1 MSSDDG
7 PSEEELIAAYEE
19 NFVSICCL
27 SAVCALYVYD
37 HVLTFGQ
44 EVAMIWMRR
53 KGLLTLIYTL
63 LHLVTALE
71 LLWYIMSYIEFPCRN
86 LQPQLDDCCYV
97 LPAQFSLGIH
107 LSCSSS
113 CYQWPTMAVAL
124 DHHDALYSARRR
136 DHLRLQPAR
145 VGNCRWGMPHFQ
157 RRVHGNIIRVIELAT
172 RISIIAADA
181 LVLAV
186 TWRATFGFKRCK
198 DSAKVKLPLT
208 TLLLRDGTAYF
219 SILLVL
225 NIINIIMWTTNNV
238 TEFPTTLTTVLLSRF
253 ILNLR
258 QRALAPQSIVSSPSQ
273 LSDIRFSTLVQSFS
287 DSLAHGSDEPD
298 KEGSGESIRHDSVE
312 GGDLIESGDEHELG
326 VLGLRDTN
334 GIGQESLEAAP
345 VGSSM
350 LLVARV

>member
-7 PSEEELIAAYEE
+7 PSEEELVAAYEE

-27 SAVCALYVYD
+27 SAVCDVRNATDCLALGRADGPIEPFRTYNLN
-37 HVLTFGQ
+37 LTT
-44 EVAMIWMRR
+44 AATYC
-53 KGLLTLIYTL
+53 LLNF
-63 LHLVTALE
+63 
-71 LLWYIMSYIEFPCRN
+71 LWGFI
-86 LQPQLDDCCYV
+86 
-97 LPAQFSLGIH
+97 
-107 LSCSSS
+107 
-113 CYQWPTMAVAL
+113 
-124 DHHDALYSARRR
+124 SA
-136 DHLRLQPAR
+136 AR
-145 VGNCRWGMPHFQ
+145 VHAINGRQWRLPL
-157 RRVHGNIIRVIELAT
+157 IIMTLYIVPVVATIYDYSRLGWEIAVELAT

-225 NIINIIMWTTNNV
+225 NIINIIMWTTNIYQNV

-273 LSDIRFSTLVQSFS
+273 LSDIRFSTLIQSFS

-312 GGDLIESGDEHELG
+312 GGDRIESGDEHELG